1 MEEATKI
8 DNRSAKSIEEERRE
22 AEEKVTWI
30 SSTLDLDLLN
40 SEKGFTTFS
49 QVARLAVTVKGSQV
63 TWSSEEEKVIWIFQ
77 KSFSTFPIKA
87 VRNANSAKKQEISGD
102 LEKGRQFNYSTENK
116 TIWGARALSEK

>member
-1 MEEATKI
+1 MEEATKM

-40 SEKGFTTFS
+40 SEKGFTTFP

-63 TWSSEEEKVIWIFQ
+63 TWSSEEEKKVI
-77 KSFSTFPIKA
+77 
-87 VRNANSAKKQEISGD
+87 
-102 LEKGRQFNYSTENK
+102 
-116 TIWGARALSEK
+116 